1 MENASKALIMAAE
14 ILIGVMIISA
24 GVYLFN
30 TFGGYSADATKKI
43 EQAQIDTFN
52 NQFLKYYGS
61 VTKDDETKKPDVVEP
76 IKCTIHDIVN
86 LANLAKKNNSEL
98 GLNDETGYSD
108 NTRYIQIDIKGS
120 KNLEKKNEEDL
131 TKLIKV
137 NDLAKDK
144 DSNIT
149 AETKYYKCTECNIN
163 KNTKY
168 VNYMKFEEIKT
179 K

>member
-30 TFGGYSADATKKI
+30 TFGSYSADATKKI

-52 NQFLKYYGS
+52 DQFLKYYGS
-61 VTKDDETKKPDVVEP
+61 VTKYDETKKQDVVEP
-76 IKCTIHDIVN
+76 VKCTIHDIVN
-86 LANLAKKNNSEL
+86 LANLAKKNNTEL
-98 GLNDETGYSD
+98 GLENESGYAS

-120 KNLEKKNEEDL
+120 RSKNLEKKKEEDL
-131 TKLIKV
+131 TKLIKD

-144 DSNIT
+144 DSKIT
-149 AETKYYKCTECNIN
+149 AKTKYYKCIECKIN
-163 KNTKY
+163 ENTKY
-168 VNYMKFEEIKT
+168 VNYMKFEEI
-179 K
+179 

>member
-1 MENASKALIMAAE
+1 MEDASKALIMAAE

-30 TFGGYSADATKKI
+30 IFGDYSADSTKKI

-52 NQFLKYYGS
+52 DQFLKYYSGTTATDGTS
-61 VTKDDETKKPDVVEP
+61 GTI

-86 LANLAKKNNSEL
+86 LANLAKKNNTEL
-98 GLNDETGYSD
+98 GLENESGYAS

-120 KNLEKKNEEDL
+120 RSKNLEKKKEEDL
-131 TKLIKV
+131 TKLIKD

-149 AETKYYKCTECNIN
+149 AKTKYYKCIECKIN
-163 KNTKY
+163 ENTKY
-168 VNYMKFEEIKT
+168 VNYMKFEEI
-179 K
+179 